1 MKPRLSTRVEPR
13 VDKHRD
19 LTGHRPIPIPCL
31 LITYTTAA
39 APAAITS
46 KKTTAMTAITFGP
59 PSSSSG
65 CAGAVGV
72 GEAVA
77 SGCAAVTL
85 TGV

>member
-19 LTGHRPIPIPCL
+19 LTGHPLIPSFL
-31 LITYTTAA
+31 LIKYTTAA

-46 KKTTAMTAITFGP
+46 KTTKMTAITFGP
-59 PSSSSG
+59 SSSSSG
-65 CAGAVGV
+65 STVAVGV

-77 SGCAAVTL
+77 IGCAVATL